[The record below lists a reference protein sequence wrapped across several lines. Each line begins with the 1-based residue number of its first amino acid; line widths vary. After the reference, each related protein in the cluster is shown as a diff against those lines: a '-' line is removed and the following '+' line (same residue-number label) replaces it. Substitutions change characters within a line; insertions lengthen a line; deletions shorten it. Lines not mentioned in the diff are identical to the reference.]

1 LKPADLGL
9 QGLAA
14 LEARFREDL
23 SRLELPAKP
32 WVLPRSFE
40 GQPMVDVAIIGAGM
54 AGMTLAAALKFLG
67 VRAVNYDCAPAGL
80 EGPWITT
87 ARMETLR
94 SPKQLTGPALG
105 FASLT
110 FRAWYEVQFGREAWQ
125 ALDKIPRV
133 QWMDYLLWYRRML
146 EPDVRNGHEV
156 LLVRPLTSDCVLLRL
171 HHQGREWDEYARH
184 VVLATGRDGL
194 GSAWLPDF
202 AQAVSPQR
210 RAHSSDVLDYEA
222 LRGLR
227 VGVIGGGASAM
238 DCAATALESGA
249 ASVDLLV
256 RRPDLPRINKGKG
269 AGGPGMT
276 HGYSN
281 LPDAWKWR
289 LRRYVQQQQTPPPRG
304 STLRVSR
311 HPNVRFNLASP
322 VLEIS
327 ERDGVIRLR
336 TPRRQFEFDFILFS
350 TGFRVNFGARPE
362 FAPIAAHLRTWG
374 DRYRPDAGD
383 EDEELAA
390 LPDLGP
396 AFEFVEKNPGQCP
409 GLSRVHCFCYPAV
422 LSHGQVSGDIPAIS
436 EGAQHLARAL
446 VARLFTEGIDGHF
459 EAVQRYAEPELLGD
473 EWTPA
478 E

>member
-1 LKPADLGL
+1 MKPFELDAP
-9 QGLAA
+9 GLAA

-23 SRLELPAKP
+23 SMLELPARP
-32 WVLPRSFE
+32 WVVPRSFE
-40 GQPMVDVAIIGAGM
+40 GQAMIDVAIIGGGM
-54 AGMTLAAALKFLG
+54 AGMTLAAALKLLG
-67 VRAVNYDCAPAGL
+67 VRAVNFDRSPVGF

-105 FASLT
+105 FSSLT
-110 FRAWYEVQFGREAWQ
+110 FRAWFEAQYGREAWV

-133 QWMDYLLWYRRML
+133 QWMDYLQWYRRML
-146 EPDVRNGHEV
+146 EPDIRNGHEV
-156 LLVRPLTSDCVLLRL
+156 LAVIPAAADRVMLRL
-171 HHQGREWDEYARH
+171 RHEGREWDEYARH

-194 GSAWLPDF
+194 GKAWLPDF
-202 AQAVSPQR
+202 ALAVSPAR
-210 RAHSSDVLDYEA
+210 RAHSSDPLDYER

-256 RRPDLPRINKGKG
+256 RRPDLPRVNKGKG

-276 HGYSN
+276 HGYSS
-281 LPDAWKWR
+281 LPDQWKWR
-289 LRRYVQQQQTPPPRG
+289 IRHYVNQQQTPPPRG

-311 HPNVRFNLASP
+311 HPNVRFNLSSP
-322 VLEIS
+322 ILDIA
-327 ERDGVIRLR
+327 ERDGVIHIR
-336 TPRRQFEFDFILFS
+336 TPRRSFEFDFLLFS
-350 TGFRVNFGARPE
+350 TGFRVDFSARPE
-362 FAPIAAHLRTWG
+362 FAGLATHLRTWA
-374 DRYRPDAGD
+374 DRYTPVTGD
-383 EDEELAA
+383 EDQELSS

-396 AFEFVEKNPGQCP
+396 AFEFLEKTPGACP

-436 EGAQHLARAL
+436 EGAQHLARSL
-446 VARLFTEGIDGHF
+446 VASLFAEGIDRHF
-459 EAVQRYAEPELLGD
+459 EAVRRYADPELLGD

-478 E
+478 D